1 MIPLAQLFPQPG
13 ISNNKKR
20 KVTRAKTTY
29 TWLQEIPDFSIN
41 KICEPRLPA
50 AEAQLAKNPIDFF
63 NLFFDGELLDTI
75 VYQTNLYSQQKNID
89 LERDELYVIL
99 GALLLSG
106 YAKYPNKRMFWN
118 TTSDVPTILKNSMRL
133 NRFETIL
140 HHIHFNDN
148 LQIDRSDKL
157 YKLRPVIDTLND
169 RFRKHG
175 GLEENISIE
184 ESMIPY
190 YGKHYAKQYIKGKPI
205 RFGFKNWAFCTS
217 SGYMVSFDI
226 NTGKSQDNTKA
237 RGFGLGGDIVLQLLE
252 KSEILPNNG
261 YKLYFDNYFTSLQ
274 LLEHLSENK
283 ICATGTIRKNR
294 TGRCPFPQKNYWKL
308 QDTGTYK
315 FVAKDDTLLV
325 QWKDN
330 KVVTVASNFE
340 KDEIVN
346 TTRWCRTSKSKKRVP
361 QPKLIAN
368 YNKGMEGVDKMDD
381 LIALYRCRIRQR
393 K

>member
-1 MIPLAQLFPQPG
+1 
-13 ISNNKKR
+13 
-20 KVTRAKTTY
+20 
-29 TWLQEIPDFSIN
+29 
-41 KICEPRLPA
+41 
-50 AEAQLAKNPIDFF
+50 
-63 NLFFDGELLDTI
+63 
-75 VYQTNLYSQQKNID
+75 
-89 LERDELYVIL
+89 
-99 GALLLSG
+99 
-106 YAKYPNKRMFWN
+106 
-118 TTSDVPTILKNSMRL
+118 MRL

-140 HHIHFNDN
+140 HPYQNHISKPYFNDN

-157 YKLRPVIDTLND
+157 YKLSPVIDTLND

-175 GLEENISIE
+175 GLEENISID
-184 ESMIPY
+184 ESMMPY

-205 RFGFKNWAFCTS
+205 RFGFKNWALCTS

-226 NTGKSQDNTKA
+226 YTGKSQDNTEA

-283 ICATGTIRKNR
+283 ICATGTIKENR

-308 QDTGTYK
+308 QDRGT
-315 FVAKDDTLLV
+315 KDDTLLV
-325 QWKDN
+325 QWKNN

-368 YNKGMEGVDKMDD
+368 YNKGMGGFDKMDG
-381 LIALYRCRIRQR
+381 LIALYRCRVRQR
-393 K
+393 KWYWPIFAYLLAATISNAWLLMKGLNPDDPNCAFLLVFCR